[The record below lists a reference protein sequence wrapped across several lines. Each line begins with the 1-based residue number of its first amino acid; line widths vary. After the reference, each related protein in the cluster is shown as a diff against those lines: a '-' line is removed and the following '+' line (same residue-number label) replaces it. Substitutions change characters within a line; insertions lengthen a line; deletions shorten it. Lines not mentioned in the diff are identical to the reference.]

1 MIVIGEKI
9 NGAIPAVG
17 KAIAERNKVFIQTLA
32 LKETEDGADYLD
44 VCAGTDVGEEWDALK
59 WLIETVQEVT
69 ETPLCLDSP
78 NPHILEAAMSM
89 VKRPGIMN
97 SASGEG
103 DKCKVIFPLLRDN
116 EWKVI
121 LLTCNDDGIPADGKS
136 KIEIAGCLIETAE
149 GYGIDQDR
157 IYVDPLVMSVSTVNS
172 SMLDFIEA
180 VKGIKTQYPDV
191 KITSGLSNIS
201 YGMPCRKL
209 INKAFLAMALQAG
222 MDSAIMDPGD
232 REMLGTILAAEVL
245 MGQDKYCR
253 RYNRAYRAGKIGKKN
268 SK

>member
-1 MIVIGEKI
+1 
-9 NGAIPAVG
+9 
-17 KAIAERNKVFIQTLA
+17 
-32 LKETEDGADYLD
+32 
-44 VCAGTDVGEEWDALK
+44 
-59 WLIETVQEVT
+59 
-69 ETPLCLDSP
+69 
-78 NPHILEAAMSM
+78 
-89 VKRPGIMN
+89 
-97 SASGEG
+97 
-103 DKCKVIFPLLRDN
+103 
-116 EWKVI
+116 
-121 LLTCNDDGIPADGKS
+121 
-136 KIEIAGCLIETAE
+136 
-149 GYGIDQDR
+149 
-157 IYVDPLVMSVSTVNS
+157 MSVSTVNS